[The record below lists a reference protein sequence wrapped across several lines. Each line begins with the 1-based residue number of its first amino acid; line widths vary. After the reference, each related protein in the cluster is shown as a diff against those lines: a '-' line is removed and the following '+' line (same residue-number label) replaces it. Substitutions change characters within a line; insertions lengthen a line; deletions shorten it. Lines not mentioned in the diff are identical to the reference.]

1 MEKTENMITVHAAE
15 TTPEE
20 IKLVRDAIS
29 DLVDDN
35 KIDRDSPL
43 VETID
48 FILDTLEAG
57 KGITIFSRL
66 APEEYVLTH

>member
-1 MEKTENMITVHAAE
+1 MKNTHRITTAHAAE

-20 IKLVRDAIS
+20 IKLARDAIS

-35 KIDRDSPL
+35 KIERDSPL
-43 VETID
+43 VEAID

-57 KGITIFSRL
+57 KDVTIFARL

>member
-1 MEKTENMITVHAAE
+1 MEKTERITTVHASE
-15 TTPEE
+15 TLPEE
-20 IKLVRDAIS
+20 IKLTRDAIS

-35 KIDRDSPL
+35 KISRYSPL
-43 VETID
+43 VEALY

-57 KGITIFSRL
+57 KGVTIFSRL